1 MALLASRLRAFG
13 LFAPVV
19 VQDVWSELTIT
30 HNSSSAHQTIEL
42 KCISSENGSRFEWM
56 KSETDIA
63 SVYKLSADN
72 SSLCIPD
79 ADYDDCGLFTCIAT
93 NNSLVEKETFNLVV
107 DGMRP
112 HEYRIITVAIFGLGC
127 MLTSVSAFMLS
138 TTFRYTDKK
147 TQKFMIVL
155 TLLFLMGSLTLL
167 LLATILWIVTDG
179 WDIEPV
185 FLLLFSLIFMLISV
199 ATFTG
204 KLMGRCPHLWSNSW
218 LPILAAL
225 FVQLTIIS
233 TVILIMK
240 KYEHSEEGC
249 ASEWPLIHKFLGA
262 VASPFI
268 LCLIVFT
275 YRKLDDVKTQCQNSI
290 CQEDEES
297 DEEHDKEED
306 EQSMD

>member
-19 VQDVWSELTIT
+19 VQ
-30 HNSSSAHQTIEL
+30 
-42 KCISSENGSRFEWM
+42 
-56 KSETDIA
+56 
-63 SVYKLSADN
+63 
-72 SSLCIPD
+72 
-79 ADYDDCGLFTCIAT
+79 
-93 NNSLVEKETFNLVV
+93 
-107 DGMRP
+107 GMRP